1 MQRRVSIVAR
11 FALLLAVARPAASQ
25 PAREW
30 CAKLPRPANAALVR
44 VEVSDW
50 YRVYR
55 VTDGVFALAEPEQ
68 WQEAIAYLILGTDR
82 ALLFDSGIGV
92 VPIRPVVERLTKL
105 PVTVLNSHTHFDH
118 MGGNWEFDRI
128 AAMDTPFTH
137 QSEAGVPHA
146 AIAAEVAPGA
156 FCGASPAGFDTATY
170 HTVAWRA
177 TETVRDGTRL
187 ALGGRTLEVLH
198 VPGHTP
204 DALALFDRA
213 NGLLWTGD
221 SYYDG
226 PIWLFAPE
234 TDLAA
239 YERSMARLVA
249 LGTAVQRLLP
259 AHNTASADPA
269 ALGKTL
275 AAIRAIR
282 AGRAKPRDA
291 TAAER
296 VYEVGGIT
304 IVTSEAAL
312 KKR

>member
-1 MQRRVSIVAR
+1 MSIVAR
-11 FALLLAVARPAASQ
+11 FALLLAVAAPVAAQ

-30 CAKLPRPANAALVR
+30 CAKLPRPANAALPPVH
-44 VEVSDW
+44 VSEW

-55 VTDGVFALAEPEQ
+55 VADGVFALVEPEQ
-68 WQEAIAYLILGTDR
+68 WQEAIAYLIVGTDR
-82 ALLFDSGIGV
+82 ALLFDTGIGV
-92 VPIRPVVERLTKL
+92 APIRPVVERLTKL

-118 MGGNWEFDRI
+118 TGGNWEFTRV

-137 QSEAGVPHA
+137 ASQAGLPHA
-146 AIAAEVAPGA
+146 AIAEEVAPGA
-156 FCGASPAGFDTATY
+156 FCGAPPAGFDTATY

-177 TETVRDGTRL
+177 SETVRDGTRF

-204 DALALFDRA
+204 DAIALFDRA
-213 NGLLWTGD
+213 NGVLWTGD

-239 YERSMARLVA
+239 YERSIARLVA
-249 LGTAVQRLLP
+249 LGPAVKRLLP
-259 AHNTASADPA
+259 AHNSASVDPA

-275 AAIRAIR
+275 VAIRAIR
-282 AGRAKPRDA
+282 SGRATPRDA
-291 TAAER
+291 TAAQR

-304 IVTSEAAL
+304 IVTNAAAL
-312 KKR
+312 NKR